1 MSHLTT
7 CSLYNMISI
16 VIILVTKD
24 KAVRINVS
32 KQSYDVVWLLKSTEP
47 SCPWKTW
54 CTAVLNTV
62 INKGFTTLKH
72 IEINWNNEYIEQW
85 KHRTNE
91 IKKWNWD
98 NLEIFFM
105 GVNESLGSKT
115 LNHNVLCDYWTG
127 LLNGKDGWISI
138 RVG

>member
-1 MSHLTT
+1 
-7 CSLYNMISI
+7 MISI

-54 CTAVLNTV
+54 CTAVLNTE
-62 INKGFTTLKH
+62 INKDFTTLKH
-72 IEINWNNEYIEQW
+72 IEINW
-85 KHRTNE
+85 
-91 IKKWNWD
+91 D
-98 NLEIFFM
+98 NLEIFSM

-115 LNHNVLCDYWTG
+115 PNHYVLCDYWTD
-127 LLNGKDGWISI
+127 LLDE
-138 RVG
+138 RVVELVLG